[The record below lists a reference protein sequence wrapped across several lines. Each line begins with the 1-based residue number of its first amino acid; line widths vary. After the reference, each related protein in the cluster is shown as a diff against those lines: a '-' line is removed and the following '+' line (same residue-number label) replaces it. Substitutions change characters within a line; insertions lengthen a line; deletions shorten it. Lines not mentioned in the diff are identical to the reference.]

1 MSEPAAS
8 ERIPGREDL
17 PTRTRRNT
25 RYGIILSAVVAGMFL
40 FAYANAEFFV
50 MLCERAGILTARQT
64 QVSDSGIDGT
74 LGRDLDVH
82 FTAMVNDG
90 LPLSFSMVHRT
101 QKTRVNGWQIN
112 DYRFTNLSNQTIY
125 FKPVHDVFPT
135 KAGLAQTLE
144 LRKCFCFD
152 LQKIGPGES
161 YTLPIE
167 YRFNDSLPNGV
178 SVIKMSYTLFP
189 STQKDYEAAQAAAE
203 KEG

>member
-1 MSEPAAS
+1 MSEPAS
-8 ERIPGREDL
+8 NETLPREETL
-17 PTRTRRNT
+17 PTRRRRNT
-25 RYGIILSAVVAGMFL
+25 RYGIILSAVVAGMFA

-50 MLCERAGILTARQT
+50 MICERVGIITPRQT
-64 QVSDSGIDGT
+64 QVSDTGIEGD
-74 LGRDLDVH
+74 LGRDLQIH

-90 LPLSFSMVHRT
+90 LPIAFSMVHRT
-101 QKTRVNGWQIN
+101 QKTQVNGWQWN
-112 DYRFTNLSNQTIY
+112 DYRFTNLSNETIY
-125 FKPVHDVFPT
+125 FKPVHDIYPT

-161 YTLPIE
+161 YTLPVE
-167 YRFNDSLPNGV
+167 YRFNDTIPDGV